1 MHYKTI
7 ALELI
12 EQQTELHDRLKKE
25 RRLKPVMEICARRLR
40 ESHLAW
46 QERLA
51 EIRPQSDPAQ
61 RASEALELAIEELI
75 CHLPF
80 ALETGEATPLSL
92 DAAMASLKRPTSRG

>member
-7 ALELI
+7 ALELL

-25 RRLKPVMEICARRLR
+25 RRLKPVMEMCARRLR

-51 EIRPQSDPAQ
+51 EARPQSDPAQ
-61 RASEALELAIEELI
+61 IASEALELATQELVS
-75 CHLPF
+75 HLPS
-80 ALETGEATPLSL
+80 APQVGDDIDLSL
-92 DAAMASLKRPTSRG
+92 DEAIASIRHPTSRG